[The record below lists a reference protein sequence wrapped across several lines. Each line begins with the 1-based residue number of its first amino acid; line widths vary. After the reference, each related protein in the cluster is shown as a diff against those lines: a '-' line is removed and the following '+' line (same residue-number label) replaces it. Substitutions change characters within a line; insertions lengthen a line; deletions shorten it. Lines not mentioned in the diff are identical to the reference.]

1 MRPTSPTRALTF
13 ETAAARELARNSSR
27 PDRSG
32 PDRSR
37 PNGSRPNCSRPD
49 LDRLR
54 RGSIE
59 TALEVEFRSVEN
71 LLRSMEDLAFYWTR
85 RRTRFQ

>member
-1 MRPTSPTRALTF
+1 MRPTSPTKTLTF
-13 ETAAARELARNSSR
+13 ETAAARELAGK
-27 PDRSG
+27 PSG

-37 PNGSRPNCSRPD
+37 QDCSRPD

>member
-1 MRPTSPTRALTF
+1 MRPTSLTRTLTF
-13 ETAAARELARNSSR
+13 ETAAARELARS
-27 PDRSG
+27 PSG

-37 PNGSRPNCSRPD
+37 PDRSRPDYSRPD

-59 TALEVEFRSVEN
+59 TALEVEFRGVEN

>member
-1 MRPTSPTRALTF
+1 MRPTTPTKTLTF
-13 ETAAARELARNSSR
+13 ETAAARKL
-27 PDRSG
+27 SG
-32 PDRSR
+32 DHP
-37 PNGSRPNCSRPD
+37 RPD

-59 TALEVEFRSVEN
+59 TALEVEFRGVEN

-85 RRTRFQ
+85 RRLRL